1 MAAPFT
7 EKEKESVKKALKQAA
22 SDCISTVG
30 MRGAT
35 VDRLA
40 KSAGISKGAFYEFYD
55 TKELLFF
62 EVLEDWH
69 GALYRAAMDVLTN
82 RTDLGAPERAAA
94 AIMRVCDILQKHSLM
109 TFVEN
114 DLPLL
119 LRKIPTEVLD
129 QHYHSDDVHI
139 GDIIRKSGLRLKQPP
154 EVASAAVRAI
164 FLSLQNRSQIGECFP
179 TVLELMVRGICDRLV
194 DS

>member
-22 SDCISTVG
+22 SECISTVG

-35 VDRLA
+35 VERLA
-40 KSAGISKGAFYEFYD
+40 KSAGISKGAFYGFYE

-69 GALYRAAMDVLTN
+69 GELYREAMDVLLN
-82 RTDLGAPERAAA
+82 RTDLSSSERAAA
-94 AIMRVCDILQKHSLM
+94 AIMRVCDILQKHSLIG
-109 TFVEN
+109 FVEN

-119 LRKIPTEVLD
+119 LRKIPTDVLNK
-129 QHYHSDDVHI
+129 HYHGDDVHI
-139 GDIIRKSGLRLKQPP
+139 RDIIRQSGLKLKQPP
-154 EVASAAVRAI
+154 EVACAAVRAI
-164 FLSLQNRSQIGECFP
+164 FLSLQNRGQVGEFFP
-179 TVLELMVRGICDRLV
+179 QALGLLVRGVCEQLIA
-194 DS
+194 S

>member
-7 EKEKESVKKALKQAA
+7 EKEKERVRKALKQAA

-82 RTDLGAPERAAA
+82 RTDLGGSERAAA
-94 AIMRVCDILQKHSLM
+94 AIMRICGILQEHSLIG
-109 TFVEN
+109 FVEN

-119 LRKIPTEVLD
+119 LRKIPTEVLNE
-129 QHYHSDDVHI
+129 HYHGDDVHI
-139 GDIIRKSGLRLKQPP
+139 RDIIRQSGLRLKQPP
-154 EVASAAVRAI
+154 EVACAAVRAI
-164 FLSLQNRSQIGECFP
+164 FLSLQNRSQVGECFP
-179 TVLELMVRGICDRLV
+179 AVLELMVRGVCDRLV
-194 DS
+194 GS